1 MTDGEDG
8 RSVSVADTERVPAD
22 TEDGPRRR
30 SLLGVAGAAG
40 VAALAGCWGMA
51 YEYLDFQA
59 LDPAALADRAAVTDH
74 DRGPLIDALE
84 SYGSVSGTEP
94 DSAFVDGDFVAT
106 DDDSYH
112 ELSVAQASERWIGRA
127 FGFEPVAGSVG
138 GSTIAATELPATD
151 RAVLEE
157 AFESSGDGSPG
168 EESSGDGSVDS
179 DPFGDGVTIAG
190 VGSRV
195 SRTDQ
200 GSSSMLGDA
209 DGEFLTRAGERYRI
223 HVRDRT
229 VATRRKEYSIE
240 NSWGSAEALGEWL
253 GRERATALRNLTD
266 SERDVVQA
274 AIDGKSKRADA
285 DRDAFDAIVHTLL
298 DDEPIKTEDG
308 DGLTMWVVRWN
319 GTAYW
324 AIYRGT

>member
-8 RSVSVADTERVPAD
+8 RSASGADTERVPAD
-22 TEDGPRRR
+22 TDDGPLRR

-40 VAALAGCWGMA
+40 VAALAGCWGTA
-51 YEYLDFQA
+51 YEHLDLQA
-59 LDPAALADRAAVTDH
+59 LDPAALADRAAITDH
-74 DRGPLIDALE
+74 DRGPLLDALE
-84 SYGSVSGTEP
+84 TYGSVSGTEP
-94 DSAFVDGDFVAT
+94 DSAFVDGDFAAT

-112 ELSVAQASERWIGRA
+112 ELSVTQASERWTERA
-127 FGFEPVAGSVG
+127 FGFEPVSGSVG
-138 GSTIAATELPATD
+138 GATIAATDLPATD

-157 AFESSGDGSPG
+157 AFESSSDGSPG
-168 EESSGDGSVDS
+168 DEASGDS
-179 DPFGDGVTIAG
+179 DPFGDGVTVAG

-200 GSSSMLGDA
+200 GSSSTLGDS
-209 DGEFLTRAGERYRI
+209 DGGILTKEGERYRI
-223 HVRDRT
+223 HVRTRT
-229 VATRRKEYSIE
+229 TAARRKEYSIE
-240 NSWGSAEALGEWL
+240 NSWDSAVALGEWL
-253 GRERATALRNLTD
+253 GREYATALRNLSD
-266 SERDVVQA
+266 SERDVVQE
-274 AIDGKSKRADA
+274 AIDGKSKRADT

-298 DDEPIKTEDG
+298 DDEPIDTG